1 MRTYPSP
8 DSLLLRQFREFYS
21 QVVRLK
27 CEVVNSDALPVGQGE
42 TAQTSDAARACWQ
55 QLLSVLEAQALET
68 GRASG
73 GFAFEVYRQCQYI
86 MAALADE
93 VFLNLPWEGRK
104 YWPLLESRLFQSH
117 SAGEVV
123 FENIER
129 LLLRSDPVYLDVA
142 TVYFLA
148 LSLGFEGKFR
158 GAQDRT
164 ALDLYRQRLFR
175 LISRGQPQV
184 LDGSN
189 RLFPQAYL
197 YTLQEGSGRGLPNPR
212 TWLAVLGSV
221 FVLWL
226 CLSHALW
233 VHLTGDMN
241 KLICDINPGEQG
253 CPSVPS
259 PSTPAKSLTSP

>member
-1 MRTYPSP
+1 MRYYPSP
-8 DSLLLRQFREFYS
+8 DSLLLRQFREFYL

-27 CEVVNSDALPVGQGE
+27 SELVNADALPVGQGE
-42 TAQTSDAARACWQ
+42 TPRTSDTARATWQ
-55 QLLSVLEAQALET
+55 QLLSVLEAQALEA

-73 GFAFEVYRQCQYI
+73 GFAFEVYRQCQYV

-93 VFLNLPWEGRK
+93 IFLNLPWEGGK
-104 YWPLLESRLFQSH
+104 YWPLLESRLFQTH

-129 LLLRSDPVYLDVA
+129 LLHRGDPVYLDVA
-142 TVYFLA
+142 TIYFLA

-158 GAQDRT
+158 DAPDRT
-164 ALDLYRQRLFR
+164 VLDLYRQRLFR
-175 LISRGQPQV
+175 LISRDQPQV

-189 RLFPQAYL
+189 RLFQQTYL
-197 YTLQEGSGRGLPNPR
+197 YTLQQGGGRELPNPR

-226 CLSHALW
+226 CLSHAMWL
-233 VHLTGDMN
+233 HITSDMN
-241 KLICDINPGEQG
+241 KLVCDINPDTQG
-253 CPSVPS
+253 CPSAPR
-259 PSTPAKSLTSP
+259 

>member
-1 MRTYPSP
+1 MRYYPSP

-21 QVVRLK
+21 HVVRLK
-27 CEVVNSDALPVGQGE
+27 SELVNADALPVGQGE
-42 TAQTSDAARACWQ
+42 TQQTSDTARASWQ
-55 QLLSVLEAQALET
+55 QLLSVLEAQALEA

-73 GFAFEVYRQCQYI
+73 GFAFEVYRQCQYV

-93 VFLNLPWEGRK
+93 IFLNLPWEGRK
-104 YWPLLESRLFQSH
+104 YWPLLESRLFQTH

-142 TVYFLA
+142 TIYFLA
-148 LSLGFEGKFR
+148 LCLGFEGKFR
-158 GAQDRT
+158 DAEDTT

-189 RLFPQAYL
+189 RFFPQNYL
-197 YTLQEGSGRGLPNPR
+197 YTLQEGSGRELPNPR
-212 TWLAVLGSV
+212 MWLAILGSV
-221 FVLWL
+221 FVLWI
-226 CLSHALW
+226 CLSYALW
-233 VHLTGDMN
+233 VHLTGEMN
-241 KLICDINPGEQG
+241 ALVCDINPNTQG
-253 CPSVPS
+253 CPSAS
-259 PSTPAKSLTSP
+259 R